1 VNTSVDCSLV
11 LRDEEEVM
19 SWDDMNGE
27 LSYQHIA
34 ELRADAERSRQ
45 VRVAKRRRRRRSR
58 GRLGRLIWPTGA
70 AARANDMLGAIITEP
85 WRSQRDP
92 MGPGRPNPGLGR

>member
-1 VNTSVDCSLV
+1 
-11 LRDEEEVM
+11 M

-34 ELRADAERSRQ
+34 ELQADAERSRQ

-58 GRLGRLIWPTGA
+58 RRLGRLIWPTGT
-70 AARANDMLGAIITEP
+70 AARANDMLGAIISAP
-85 WRSQRDP
+85 WPSRRDTP
-92 MGPGRPNPGLGR
+92 GPGRPNPSLGR